1 MIHLVT
7 LNPALDLDLFLKSPR
22 KGKIGEVLFS
32 DVESGGKALNI
43 ARYLKKSR
51 VPFTVWSGTGGGNH
65 PTHVLYRSL
74 LAREGLSVNFLSRQA
89 PVRLNLVVE
98 IDGKKVKYNHPG
110 FELDLTEFQKLDRV
124 LRADD
129 LLVLTGRLPQG
140 MNPKL
145 YASWAEAYGAKGV
158 RVAVDTSGP
167 ALRETL
173 KAGVW
178 FFKVNLFEFNEGLG
192 KKFRDLSQVAKAIPL
207 FLKAGL
213 LHGAVTNGAEGAVL
227 WNGPVACRVRP
238 VQKTS
243 GKLVV
248 GAGDGFLAGY
258 LKAYREKK
266 NFWECARMASAFA
279 ATVAQTGIMKFDAK
293 LIPKNLKRTKL
304 QRLG

>member
-7 LNPALDLDLFLKSPR
+7 LNPALDLELYLRSPR
-22 KGKIGEVLFS
+22 HGKIGEVLFS

-51 VPFTVWSGTGGGNH
+51 VPFTVWSGTGGGDH
-65 PTHVLYRSL
+65 PTHLLYRSL
-74 LAREGLSVNFLSRQA
+74 LEREGLAVNFLSRQA
-89 PVRLNLVVE
+89 PVRLNVVVE
-98 IDGKKVKYNHPG
+98 RNGRREKFNHPG
-110 FELDLTEFQKLDRV
+110 FELDLTGFQRLDRT
-124 LRADD
+124 LRRDD

-145 YASWAEAYGAKGV
+145 YASWAAAYGAKGV
-158 RVAVDTSGP
+158 RVAVDTSGVP
-167 ALRETL
+167 LREAL

-192 KKFRDLSQVAKAIPL
+192 KGFRDLDQVAKFIPV

-227 WNGPVACRVRP
+227 WNGPVACRVKP
-238 VQKTS
+238 SQKLS
-243 GKLVV
+243 GKMVV

-266 NFWECARMASAFA
+266 NFWDCARTAGAFA
-279 ATVAQTGIMKFDAK
+279 ATVARTGIMKFDADLAK
-293 LIPKNLKRTKL
+293 KNLKRTTL
-304 QRLG
+304 QRL